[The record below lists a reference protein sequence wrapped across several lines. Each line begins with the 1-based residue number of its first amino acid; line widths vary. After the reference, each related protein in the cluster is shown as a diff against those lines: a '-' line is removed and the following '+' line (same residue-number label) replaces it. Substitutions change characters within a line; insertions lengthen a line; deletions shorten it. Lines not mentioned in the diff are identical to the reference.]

1 MKHYR
6 NTHKHTQFRFLKMQP
21 YANTGNKGN
30 SIYWDQYY
38 IDSKIIPGNY
48 TIFEHKYKVL
58 FKLQENWSEEYIE
71 KKLYYK

>member
-48 TIFEHKYKVL
+48 TIFEHKYKSP
-58 FKLQENWSEEYIE
+58 FQTARKLIWRIYRKEII
-71 KKLYYK
+71 L